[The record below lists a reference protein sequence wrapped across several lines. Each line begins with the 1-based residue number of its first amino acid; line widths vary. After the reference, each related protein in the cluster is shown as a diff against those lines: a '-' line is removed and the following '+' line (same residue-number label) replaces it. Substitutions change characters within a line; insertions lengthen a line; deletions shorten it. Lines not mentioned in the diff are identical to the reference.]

1 MTTKVERQ
9 VVDYYFYC
17 CCEIQ
22 ERSSSSIKLVF
33 VGVGDDIDTAVTTN
47 EIEGTDGDDESKL
60 VCRRKLPSNSGTP
73 QSNPKWIS
81 CMGDGPKK
89 QVY

>member
-1 MTTKVERQ
+1 MISDSEVTATEANIDDLRNVYSFFDGVLR
-9 VVDYYFYC
+9 
-17 CCEIQ
+17 EIG
-22 ERSSSSIKLVF
+22 KFMLK
-33 VGVGDDIDTAVTTN
+33 
-47 EIEGTDGDDESKL
+47 GTDGDDESKL